1 MQPERKFRLSKDI
14 PLAEYPKPEVFLAEA
29 RRLIE
34 EAQKQGMIL
43 RVMGPIALY
52 FHFPEFV
59 DLYRRMER
67 LGDRVF
73 TDIDFASYG
82 KFRGKIVPFFQAYG
96 YELEKRAAMISGN
109 TRHIYFGDRVPMID
123 VFFDQLAYN
132 HPVDYRGRL
141 EIHPY
146 CVSLTDLLLQ
156 KLQIVQIN
164 DKDLKDAMLLLLA
177 GPVGEVDVD
186 NAHTSSVNP
195 PAGRINIRYLARLMS
210 DDWGFYYTSTTNL
223 AKIKMAVDQV
233 PALTEQNREL
243 IGERADSIVQ
253 HIEKAPKTSKWKG
266 RAKVGTKKPWY
277 NEVSDWS

>member
-1 MQPERKFRLSKDI
+1 MQPERKFRLPKDI
-14 PLAEYPKPEVFLAEA
+14 PLAEYPKPDEFLAEA
-29 RRLIE
+29 RKLIE
-34 EAQKQGMIL
+34 DAQKQGMLL
-43 RVMGPIALY
+43 RVMGPIALH
-52 FHFPEFV
+52 FHFPEYV

-82 KFRGKIVPFFQAYG
+82 KFRGKIVPFFQAQG

-109 TRHIYFGDRVPMID
+109 TRHIYFGSRVPMID

-132 HPVDYRGRL
+132 HPIDYRGRL

-177 GPVGEVDVD
+177 ASLGEVDVE
-186 NAHTSSVNP
+186 NVKA
-195 PAGRINIRYLARLMS
+195 AGGSTPTGKINVRYLVKLMS
-210 DDWGFYYTSTTNL
+210 DDWGFYYTSTLNL
-223 AKIKMAVDQV
+223 AKIKTAVDQV
-233 PALTEQNREL
+233 PVLTDPQRDQIRERVDAL
-243 IGERADSIVQ
+243 VQ
-253 HIEKAPKTSKWKG
+253 HLENAPKSGKWKG